1 MSFLN
6 AAKKRKKFKPH
17 DYQEESEKW
26 LLSHLVSGLFLK
38 AGLGK
43 TSTTLSA
50 FVTAKKAGHIDKM
63 LVIAPLRVC
72 QMVWPV
78 EVEKWDITE
87 GLSVGVLHGS
97 GKNKIL
103 TEEHDIYVV
112 NPSGLKWLLER
123 VKDHSFSFTKINWW
137 LVVDESSNFKNSR
150 SMRFKQL
157 KYMLNMFKR
166 RTILTATPAPR
177 NMENL
182 WPQVFILDG
191 GKRLG
196 KYITQFRNKYFFPV
210 GYMGYEYALKEG
222 GKEEIFEAVDDI
234 IMHKGDEELNLPERL
249 DNYIFID
256 LPNTARKTYEEMKN
270 EFVAEMNGEESLIA
284 VNAAVASGKLR
295 QISNGGIYAEDKK
308 IIHIH
313 DEKTN
318 AVTEL
323 YDNLNGRPLMIMYE
337 FNHDLERLRAAFP
350 DAPALSGGI
359 SSKSA
364 KKIIED
370 WNSDK
375 LSVLLLHPAAAGHG
389 LNLQESECRDVC
401 WYSIPWDLE
410 QYIQANARVHR
421 QGVKH
426 SVTVHH
432 IVAKDTIDE
441 RIIKVLEKKGNM
453 QDALLEALLK

>member
-1 MSFLN
+1 
-6 AAKKRKKFKPH
+6 
-17 DYQEESEKW
+17 
-26 LLSHLVSGLFLK
+26 
-38 AGLGK
+38 
-43 TSTTLSA
+43 
-50 FVTAKKAGHIDKM
+50 
-63 LVIAPLRVC
+63 
-72 QMVWPV
+72 
-78 EVEKWDITE
+78 
-87 GLSVGVLHGS
+87 
-97 GKNKIL
+97 
-103 TEEHDIYVV
+103 
-112 NPSGLKWLLER
+112 
-123 VKDHSFSFTKINWW
+123 
-137 LVVDESSNFKNSR
+137 
-150 SMRFKQL
+150 
-157 KYMLNMFKR
+157 MFKR

-249 DNYIFID
+249 DNYIFIN